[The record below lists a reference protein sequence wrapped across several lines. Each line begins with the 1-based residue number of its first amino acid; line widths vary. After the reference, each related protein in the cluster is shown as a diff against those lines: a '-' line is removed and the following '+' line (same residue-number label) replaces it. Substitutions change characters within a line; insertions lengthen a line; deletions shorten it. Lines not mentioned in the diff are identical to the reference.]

1 MSKMSD
7 NILKIRE
14 YISFE
19 LGNECEF
26 TPIESRCVT
35 MLPLTMR
42 EIYELYATNIIGK
55 DVIIAYCNHSNDIT
69 PGKLV
74 KHKSLLE
81 SKFEKP
87 IVFAFDK
94 LIAYNRQRMIAIR
107 LNIVVPNSV
116 LFFPDLLINI
126 RKERT
131 STESELIPPM
141 AQCLLLYH
149 LQVESLHL
157 RKLVQI
163 AETLDASYPTITRAV
178 SWLKKRDLIGS
189 IDGVVQINLNNKELW
204 DMALPYLSSPVEK
217 VLYTNNMLSN
227 GMLSGIEAM
236 SEYTMLNPQQYPT
249 LAISKQEAK
258 SLMLNKQVGDYEV
271 QIWRYN
277 PRLLTPKNVVDKLS
291 LYLSMKDTDDERIQI
306 ELENLINSI
315 QW

>member
-1 MSKMSD
+1 
-7 NILKIRE
+7 
-14 YISFE
+14 
-19 LGNECEF
+19 
-26 TPIESRCVT
+26 
-35 MLPLTMR
+35 
-42 EIYELYATNIIGK
+42 
-55 DVIIAYCNHSNDIT
+55 
-69 PGKLV
+69 
-74 KHKSLLE
+74 
-81 SKFEKP
+81 
-87 IVFAFDK
+87 
-94 LIAYNRQRMIAIR
+94 
-107 LNIVVPNSV
+107 VPNSV

-204 DMALPYLSSPVEK
+204 DMALPYLSNPVEK